1 MSTTDDR
8 PEARAGAHP
17 KRWLALALLGTAQF
31 MLILDVTVVAIAL
44 PEMGADLDL
53 SRAAITWVVA
63 AYTLTFGGLMLLG
76 GRSADLFGA
85 RPIVYAGLIAFTA
98 GSLVAGLAD
107 SGEALIS
114 GRVAQGIGAAMLSPA
129 ALSVVVRLFTGDE
142 RNRALGIWSA
152 LGGGGA
158 AVGVLLGGL
167 ITAGPGWPWVFF
179 INIPVGA
186 IVLIGLLRVLPP
198 LPPPPGRRPSLDI
211 LGAILVTAA
220 TGLTIYA
227 LTVAGEE
234 GWASTPTLASVAGA
248 IVLYGLFAWRQRTA
262 RSPLMD
268 LGLLA
273 RRPVGAGVFVILIAT
288 ALMVAVFFLGTF
300 FFQQSAGHG
309 ALLTGVL
316 FLPIAVATMT
326 GANLGGRLIGSLGAR
341 LLGAAG
347 MAIAALGLLVPAIW
361 PTTAATTIGVS
372 FGAFGIGAL
381 FVVASA
387 TALGQVAPEEAGIA
401 SGLLSTFHEF
411 GASIGV
417 ATVSSI
423 AALSLVAGGG
433 DAGFQQAFLF
443 TAIAAA
449 AAAVV
454 STIAIPGRPTRDR
467 PHCPHPGT

>member
-1 MSTTDDR
+1 MTTSKTT
-8 PEARAGAHP
+8 PEAGEGLHP

-44 PEMGADLDL
+44 PQMGMDLAL
-53 SRAAITWVVA
+53 SREAVTWVVA

-76 GRSADLFGA
+76 GRSADLFGSK
-85 RPIVYAGLIAFTA
+85 PIVFAGLAVFTA
-98 GSLVAGLAD
+98 GSLAAGLAANAEFLL
-107 SGEALIS
+107 G
-114 GRVAQGIGAAMLSPA
+114 GRIVQGIGAAMLSPA
-129 ALSVVVRLFTGDE
+129 ALSVVVRLFAGDE

-167 ITAGPGWPWVFF
+167 ITAGPGWPWVFYV
-179 INIPVGA
+179 NIPVGL
-186 IVLIGLLRVLPP
+186 IVIFGLLRVLPP
-198 LPPPPGRRPSLDI
+198 LAPAPGPRPALDI
-211 LGAILVTAA
+211 LGAALVTAA
-220 TGLTIYA
+220 TGSAIYS
-227 LTVAGEE
+227 LTVAGEI
-234 GWASTPTLASVAGA
+234 GWTNPQTLTAAGA
-248 IVLYGLFAWRQRTA
+248 AAALYLLFYWRQQA
-262 RSPLMD
+262 ASSPLMN
-268 LGLLA
+268 LGLLS

-300 FFQQSAGHG
+300 YFQQSAGHG
-309 ALLTGVL
+309 PLVTGLL

-326 GANLGGRLIGSLGAR
+326 GANLGGRLIGRWGAR
-341 LLGAAG
+341 ILGTAG
-347 MAIAALGLLVPAIW
+347 MLIAALGLLVPAMW
-361 PTTAATTIGVS
+361 ATTAATTIGVS

-387 TALGQVAPEEAGIA
+387 TALGQIGPEEAGIA

-433 DAGFQQAFLF
+433 DTGFQHAFLF
-443 TAIAAA
+443 AAA
-449 AAAVV
+449 AAALAAMISAVV
-454 STIAIPGRPTRDR
+454 IPPRPAL
-467 PHCPHPGT
+467 